1 MTRVYLNGMDISD
14 RVISTSIEESLTAD
28 AQIRIS
34 PVEITVSN
42 LDSAYFRAGK
52 SHLPP
57 GIALSLIEVRIEMD
71 TGTWTGV
78 LSGIDTHQLGLAVLT
93 AESRLAQIMS
103 APVTASIMY
112 ATPAQAI
119 AILAASAGLRTGTG
133 LAIANAEQDGIMVNV
148 LLTEADNISLSQAIS
163 SIAEL
168 ASMRL
173 IVSDNALDAAVPHSV
188 DPFWRIGSPEAVAIQ
203 GYSKIREIDGY
214 SVAYIGSGG
223 VPKSGGAAKGNI
235 WTQECGPASWLQ
247 VCDGGSASALGE
259 KAMLRPRWSL
269 VAITRKDA
277 VYATPGSVMQID
289 IPEIGMNET
298 AVVVGV
304 VPEDDWQKITLEE
317 RR

>member
-1 MTRVYLNGMDISD
+1 MTRVYLNGMDISE

-34 PVEITVSN
+34 PVEIAVSN
-42 LDSAYFRAGK
+42 RDSAYFRAGK

-78 LSGIDTHQLGLAVLT
+78 LSGIDTHQIGLAVLT
-93 AESRLAQIMS
+93 AESRLSQIMS

-119 AILAASAGLRTGTG
+119 SILAASAGLRTGTG

-173 IVSDNALDAAVPHSV
+173 VVLDNALDAAVPHSV
-188 DPFWRIGSPEAVAIQ
+188 DPFWRIGSPRPPFRVPEDSGDRWVF
-203 GYSKIREIDGY
+203 
-214 SVAYIGSGG
+214 VAYIGSGG

-277 VYATPGSVMQID
+277 VYATPGSVMHID

>member
-1 MTRVYLNGMDISD
+1 MTRVYLNGMDISE
-14 RVISTSIEESLTAD
+14 RVIKTSIEESLTAD

-42 LDSAYFRAGK
+42 RDSAYFRSGK

-103 APVTASIMY
+103 APVTSSIMY

-173 IVSDNALDAAVPHSV
+173 IVSDNALDAAVRHSV
-188 DPFWRIGSPEAVAIQ
+188 APFWRIGSRKLLPFRGTQRSGRSTGIPWRTSDPAVCQSPAGQQRGTSGRKNAARQAGSRSVTEDRPAHSGKKPCCAHGGPLWPSRERMRSTLPPEA
-203 GYSKIREIDGY
+203 
-214 SVAYIGSGG
+214 
-223 VPKSGGAAKGNI
+223 
-235 WTQECGPASWLQ
+235 
-247 VCDGGSASALGE
+247 
-259 KAMLRPRWSL
+259 
-269 VAITRKDA
+269 
-277 VYATPGSVMQID
+277 
-289 IPEIGMNET
+289 
-298 AVVVGV
+298 
-304 VPEDDWQKITLEE
+304 
-317 RR
+317 